1 MNPNEATDR
10 TRFMENVRRAL
21 GFPPG
26 RREVPEGLFRDRP
39 DREVLR
45 AIHDAKTRSRDSRLE
60 LLELLRE
67 RAGPLKISVTAV
79 EDAGAAALAVARLVR
94 ETCPEWG
101 VEKRVAVWRHPLP
114 ARLDLPR
121 ILGDSDVPVFTAG
134 PCAPGLEGMP
144 AEESREHIRK
154 SVVESCIG
162 VTAADYCVA
171 DTATLVM
178 KTRPGQPRMLS
189 LVPSAHIAVI
199 TLDQILADLRELYAF
214 LRWEARERKD
224 EGLTNCLTMVTGPS
238 KTADIELSMVHGA
251 HGPREL
257 HIAVIIGP
265 AASTAN

>member
-1 MNPNEATDR
+1 MNPSEATDR

-26 RREVPEGLFRDRP
+26 RRKVPEGLFRDRP
-39 DREVLR
+39 DREALR

-60 LLELLRE
+60 LLELLKE
-67 RAGPLKISVTAV
+67 RAGPLKIGVTAV
-79 EDAGAAALAVARLVR
+79 EDVEAAALGVARLVR

-101 VEKRVAVWRHPLP
+101 VKKRVAVWRHPLV
-114 ARLDLPR
+114 ARLNLPR
-121 ILGDSDVPVFTAG
+121 TLADSDVPVFTAG
-134 PCAPGLEGMP
+134 LYAPGLEGMP

-154 SVVESCIG
+154 RVVESCIG

-178 KTRPGQPRMLS
+178 KTGPGQPRMVS
-189 LVPSAHIAVI
+189 LVPSVHIAVM
-199 TLDQILADLRELYAF
+199 TLDQILADLRELYAL
-214 LRWEARERKD
+214 LRWEARARDD
-224 EGLTNCLTMVTGPS
+224 EELTNCMTMVTGPS

-257 HIAVIIGP
+257 HIVVIIGP
-265 AASTAN
+265 AVSTAN